1 MNVKTLDTTPSV
13 QTIYQNEEQ
22 TISGLQ
28 LRNSNLGNSLFAP
41 ESNDLMPL
49 YQLCCL
55 VEEEVRFFL
64 FFPEQ
69 QNVLFKIL
77 AA

>member
-22 TISGLQ
+22 TIIGLQ

-41 ESNDLMPL
+41 ESNASVPTL
-49 YQLCCL
+49 
-55 VEEEVRFFL
+55 L
-64 FFPEQ
+64 FS
-69 QNVLFKIL
+69 
-77 AA
+77 